1 MQLFYNKNAPYEFKV
16 KILDCLEEELHKY
29 RAIEYDYVLT
39 KDNID
44 DWIDFLY
51 RAIQSKR
58 KDEDELNK
66 IINDFIYKNY

>member
-1 MQLFYNKNAPYEFKV
+1 MNVFYNKNAPYEFKV
-16 KILDCLEEELHKY
+16 KILDALEEELHKY

-58 KDEDELNK
+58 TDEDELK
-66 IINDFIYKNY
+66 RIINNFIYDNY